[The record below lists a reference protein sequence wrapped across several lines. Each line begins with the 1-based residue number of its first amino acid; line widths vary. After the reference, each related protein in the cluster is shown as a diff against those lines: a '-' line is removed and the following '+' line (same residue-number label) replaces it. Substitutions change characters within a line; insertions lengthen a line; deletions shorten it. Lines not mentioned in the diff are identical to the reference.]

1 MPAKTPERLPIDELA
16 GRVGMTARNIRAHQS
31 RGLLPPPALEGRTG
45 FYGSEH
51 IARLKLI
58 KDMQAAGFNLAA
70 IKKLVEA
77 APPGA
82 AEEVLEFERTLLRPW
97 GSEEA
102 EVLDA
107 RQLAELSGPVQ
118 PVVLERALELGVV
131 VDRGDGTFDVPSPML
146 LRLGADLVTLGVPIG
161 SVMEVLDNLVKHSRS
176 ISNSFVSLFIDNVW
190 KPFENRGRPEDEWPQ
205 VREAVEEL
213 RPLAT
218 EALLAVFR
226 RQMATAV
233 EEAFGRELAR
243 EEQESRAS

>member
-1 MPAKTPERLPIDELA
+1 MPDRSPDRLTIDELA

-31 RGLLPPPALEGRTG
+31 RGLLPPPELQGRTG

-77 APPGA
+77 APAGA
-82 AEEVLEFERTLLRPW
+82 AQEVLEFERTLLRPW

-102 EVLDA
+102 EILNA
-107 RQLAELSGPVQ
+107 RELAELSGPVE
-118 PVVLERALELGVV
+118 PAVLERALELGVV
-131 VDRGDGTFDVPSPML
+131 IDRGDGTFEVPSPTL
-146 LRLGADLVTLGVPIG
+146 LRLGGDLVTLGVPIG
-161 SVMEVLDNLVKHSRS
+161 SVMEVLDDLVKHSRN
-176 ISNSFVSLFIDNVW
+176 ISNSFVRLFIDNVW
-190 KPFENRGRPEDEWPQ
+190 KPFESRGRPEDEWPQ

-218 EALLAVFR
+218 EALLVVFR
-226 RQMATAV
+226 RQMTSAV
-233 EEAFGRELAR
+233 EEAFGRELSR